1 MPKHSRVVRNELLV
15 LEEHFLDEARFKI
28 ESLLSMY
35 TVQDKRRKEIISF
48 IHELRRLTKENI
60 SVINRYALKK

>member
-1 MPKHSRVVRNELLV
+1 MPSPSRVVRNELRV

-35 TVQDKRRKEIISF
+35 TVQKERRREMVSF
-48 IHELRRLTKENI
+48 IHELQRLTKENI
-60 SVINRYALKK
+60 ALLNRYASK